1 MHRGT
6 AAALMLLGFTITAH
20 AQPATLTLACKGT
33 TTFTA
38 DDPDAKKLEPIS
50 MGIIVDFSARTVQDF
65 GFPGV
70 LDYPVKITG
79 ANKVT
84 VAFLGSLE
92 TRYSNYR
99 TQGSI
104 NCVTGDV
111 EAISM
116 VYDSKT
122 GNILAQTAYT
132 LQCRPTQR
140 MF

>member
-1 MHRGT
+1 MKTT
-6 AAALMLLGFTITAH
+6 AAALLVVTSMTAQ
-20 AQPATLTLACKGT
+20 AAEPETLTLACKGT
-33 TTFTA
+33 TTL
-38 DDPDAKKLEPIS
+38 DLGYEGAKPEPIS
-50 MGIIVDFSARTVQDF
+50 MGIVINFSAGTVQGF
-65 GFPGV
+65 GNPGA

-104 NCVTGDV
+104 NRVTGDV

>member
-1 MHRGT
+1 
-6 AAALMLLGFTITAH
+6 
-20 AQPATLTLACKGT
+20 
-33 TTFTA
+33 
-38 DDPDAKKLEPIS
+38 
-50 MGIIVDFSARTVQDF
+50 
-65 GFPGV
+65 
-70 LDYPVKITG
+70 VKITG

-104 NCVTGDV
+104 NRVTGDV
-111 EAISM
+111 EATSM

-132 LQCRPTQR
+132 LQCRPIQR